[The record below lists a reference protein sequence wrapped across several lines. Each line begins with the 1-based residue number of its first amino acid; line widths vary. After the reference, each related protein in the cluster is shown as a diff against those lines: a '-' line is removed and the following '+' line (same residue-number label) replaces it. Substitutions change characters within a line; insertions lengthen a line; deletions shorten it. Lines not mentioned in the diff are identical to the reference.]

1 MFTFIRSNK
10 KKLLSVFMVVA
21 LMSIMAVSAF
31 AQAAE
36 TTSLDGMLNGVKG
49 TLQNSFSVANLITI
63 ITSTLGVTVV
73 FALLWFAYRFVVRK
87 VSGAMKKGRV

>member
-10 KKLLSVFMVVA
+10 KKLLSVFMCVA

-31 AQAAE
+31 ATTE
-36 TTSLDGMLNGVKG
+36 TTSLDGMINGVKG

-63 ITSTLGVTVV
+63 ITAALGVTVT
-73 FALLWFAYRFVVRK
+73 FALLWFAYRFIVRK